1 MICPNCGTQLND
13 SFAFCPSCGTP
24 KPTSTAPVAPTAAGK
39 PPKVPLGGP
48 IFVAILSPLL
58 GIPAVICS
66 VIARNSVKKGNYA
79 NAKMLVTVSNVL
91 MVLAVVCWLAAFFII
106 RMTGNLF

>member
-13 SFAFCPSCGTP
+13 SVAFCPNCGTP
-24 KPTSTAPVAPTAAGK
+24 KPASTTPAAPAAAAAAGK

-48 IFVAILSPLL
+48 IFVALISPLL

-66 VIARNSVKKGNYA
+66 VIARDGVKKGNYA
-79 NAKMLVTVSNVL
+79 KAKTLATVANVL
-91 MVLAVVCWLAAFFII
+91 MILAVVFLLLGFLILK
-106 RMTGNLF
+106 NL